1 MRCAL
6 PCHLFPMFMLPC
18 ASVVYMK
25 YAFDRLCF
33 FDTLCV
39 SFSFAFS
46 IYCFVAAIYANK
58 DVYIG
63 LRRLLRA
70 VYCRA
75 SSMLKPSTAS
85 VFCT

>member
-18 ASVVYMK
+18 ASVVYMQ

-33 FDTLCV
+33 LTRCV
-39 SFSFAFS
+39 SLFPLFFS

-58 DVYIG
+58 DVYKVTVPNPATRDG
-63 LRRLLRA
+63 RTDRTDGR
-70 VYCRA
+70 
-75 SSMLKPSTAS
+75 TQDHG
-85 VFCT
+85 